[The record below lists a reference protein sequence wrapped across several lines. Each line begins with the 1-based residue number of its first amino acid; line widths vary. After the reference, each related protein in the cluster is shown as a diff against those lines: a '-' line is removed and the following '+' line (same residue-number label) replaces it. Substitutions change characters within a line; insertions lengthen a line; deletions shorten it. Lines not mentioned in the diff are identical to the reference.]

1 MMIGDYMKTK
11 EKKEKKVKITIKN
24 LIYFLVFIVF
34 MLYSILF
41 YNLYFSKEVYA
52 TEETASQNTEEIK
65 ISHAE
70 DINLEEIISQN
81 TNDGQREEY
90 EVREEVLEYI
100 TKYRTNTSIPK
111 GVVQVVQEGRQGTQE
126 VTVKK
131 TYKDETLV
139 NEEQVSQKIT
149 KASINKVVEIGGG
162 VGTSNY
168 KVKVSDTLYVTSD
181 RLSVMV
187 EPDENSQKVATLS
200 QNDEL
205 ELKEIKDSWY
215 KIESGT
221 ARGYVKAECTTYIN
235 PNAQNEEEYTN
246 DEESSNEKS
255 ASTLKSTLSFNMAL
269 NKPSGL
275 SLDQFKKVLTDSKD
289 KNNIFANNAEYFYYI
304 EKQYNINGI
313 FVAAVGIHE
322 SGWGTS
328 KISLEKK
335 NLFGY
340 GAYDSNP
347 YNSAYHFSDYSES
360 IDLLARV
367 FVKYYLNPKGTN
379 IYGGEVATGSY
390 YNGAT
395 LTGVNTRY
403 ATDKNW
409 ANRVY
414 QYMQYLYNK
423 L

>member
-70 DINLEEIISQN
+70 DVNLEEIISQN

-168 KVKVSDTLYVTSD
+168 KVKVGDTLYVTSD

-221 ARGYVKAECTTYIN
+221 VRGYVKAECTTYIN
-235 PNAQNEEEYTN
+235 PNAQNGEEYTN
-246 DEESSNEKS
+246 EGSSNEKS

-367 FVKYYLNPKGTN
+367 FVKYYLNPKGTS

>member
-70 DINLEEIISQN
+70 EVNLEEIISQN

-168 KVKVSDTLYVTSD
+168 KVKVGDTLYVTSD

-246 DEESSNEKS
+246 EGSSNEKS

-367 FVKYYLNPKGTN
+367 FVKYYLNPKGTS

>member
-1 MMIGDYMKTK
+1 MMICDYMKTK
-11 EKKEKKVKITIKN
+11 GKKEKKVKITIKN

-70 DINLEEIISQN
+70 EVNLEEIISQN

-168 KVKVSDTLYVTSD
+168 KVKVGDTLYVTSD

-221 ARGYVKAECTTYIN
+221 VRGYVKAECTTYIN

-246 DEESSNEKS
+246 EGSSNEKS

-367 FVKYYLNPKGTN
+367 FVKYYLNPKGTS

>member
-52 TEETASQNTEEIK
+52 TEETASQNTEKIK

-70 DINLEEIISQN
+70 DVNLEEIISQN

-162 VGTSNY
+162 TGTSNY
-168 KVKVSDTLYVTSD
+168 KVKVGDTLYVTSD

-246 DEESSNEKS
+246 EGSSNEKS

-367 FVKYYLNPKGTN
+367 FVKYYLNPKGTS

-395 LTGVNTRY
+395 LTGVNTKY

-414 QYMQYLYNK
+414 QHMQYLYNK

>member
-367 FVKYYLNPKGTN
+367 FVKYYLNPKGTS

>member
-1 MMIGDYMKTK
+1 
-11 EKKEKKVKITIKN
+11 
-24 LIYFLVFIVF
+24 
-34 MLYSILF
+34 
-41 YNLYFSKEVYA
+41 
-52 TEETASQNTEEIK
+52 
-65 ISHAE
+65 
-70 DINLEEIISQN
+70 
-81 TNDGQREEY
+81 
-90 EVREEVLEYI
+90 
-100 TKYRTNTSIPK
+100 
-111 GVVQVVQEGRQGTQE
+111 
-126 VTVKK
+126 
-131 TYKDETLV
+131 
-139 NEEQVSQKIT
+139 
-149 KASINKVVEIGGG
+149 
-162 VGTSNY
+162 
-168 KVKVSDTLYVTSD
+168 
-181 RLSVMV
+181 MV

-221 ARGYVKAECTTYIN
+221 VRGYVKAECTTYIN
-235 PNAQNEEEYTN
+235 PNAQNGEEYTN
-246 DEESSNEKS
+246 EGSSNEKS

-367 FVKYYLNPKGTN
+367 FVKYYLNPKGTS

>member
-52 TEETASQNTEEIK
+52 TEETASQNTEKIK

-70 DINLEEIISQN
+70 DVNLEEIISQN

-168 KVKVSDTLYVTSD
+168 KVKVGDTLYVTSD

-246 DEESSNEKS
+246 EGSSNEKS

-322 SGWGTS
+322 SAWGTS

-367 FVKYYLNPKGTN
+367 FVKYYLNPKGTS

-395 LTGVNTRY
+395 LTGVNTKY

-414 QYMQYLYNK
+414 QHMQYLYNK